1 MKIIGQGMNRTD
13 GRLKV
18 TGGATYS
25 AEHAVPRLAQAVM
38 VQSTIPS
45 GRIVAI
51 DDAAAR
57 ALPGVLVVMTH
68 RNAPRLQGTSTLAL
82 LQDDAVQYNGQPIAV
97 VVADTLEHAQDA
109 ARRLRVS
116 YAAKPAVLSF
126 SEAKKSLR
134 TPAAEAPDS
143 SRGDIAASKRRVA
156 TQIDAVYTTPLESHH
171 PMEPHATIAAWEGDA
186 LTLYDSTQSISGV
199 RRTAVKTLGVA
210 ADKVRVVCPFVGGG
224 FGCKGE
230 TWSHVMLAAMASKLA
245 GCPVKLA
252 LERTQMVGPVGMRPM
267 TEQRMRMGAASDGKL
282 GAVIHDTISSTSF
295 IDDFPEPCSAITRTL
310 YSSDSLQTTQR
321 MATLNLGAPTY
332 MRAPG
337 ESTGSFALE
346 SALDELAYALQM
358 DPIALRLQNHA
369 ERDPRK
375 DLPFSSKSLREC
387 YRVGAERFG
396 WSRRSAEP
404 GSMREGRILV
414 GWGMATATYPAHR
427 SPARASASIRA
438 DGTALVRSGTHDLG
452 TGTYTVMTQIAAEAL
467 GMPVA
472 KVIFELGDTEY
483 PEAPVS
489 GGSQTVA
496 SVGPAVHAAATAARE
511 KLIAMA
517 VGDALSPLHG
527 LGPAAVTA
535 DNGWLI
541 DRNRSDRREPMA
553 ALITRNGGQE
563 VKAEN
568 RAAAGDEKKQY
579 SMHSFGAVF
588 VEVHVDPD
596 LGTIRVPR
604 VVGAYGVGK
613 LINKK
618 TGHSQLMGGIVW
630 GLGMGLMEKTEID
643 WRTGRPLNANLAD
656 YHVPVN
662 ADIGEIDVTV
672 VDEDDPH
679 INVLGAKGI
688 GEIGIVGVAAALANA
703 VYHATGK
710 RIRDLPI
717 TLDKLI

>member
-1 MKIIGQGMNRTD
+1 MKLIGQGMDRTD

-18 TGGATYS
+18 TGGAVYS
-25 AEHAVPRLAQAVM
+25 AEHALPRLAHAVM

-45 GRIVAI
+45 GRIADI

-57 ALPGVLVVMTH
+57 AMPGVLLVMTH
-68 RNAPRLQGTSTLAL
+68 LNAPRTTLW
-82 LQDDAVQYNGQPIAV
+82 QDNSVQYNGQPVAV

-109 ARRLRVS
+109 ARHLRLR

-126 SEAKKSLR
+126 RQAKANLR
-134 TPAAEAPDS
+134 TPAGQPDS
-143 SRGDIAASKRRVA
+143 HRGDVAAGMRQAAA
-156 TQIDAVYTTPLESHH
+156 TVDAVYTTPLESHN
-171 PMEPHATIAAWEGDA
+171 PMEPHATIAAWDGDT
-186 LTLYDSTQSISGV
+186 LTLYDSTQSIAGV
-199 RRTAVKTLGVA
+199 RKA
-210 ADKVRVVCPFVGGG
+210 AAKAFDMAAENVQVVCPFVGGG
-224 FGCKGE
+224 FGSKG
-230 TWSHVMLAAMASKLA
+230 TAWSHVMLAAMAAKLA

-252 LERTQMVGPVGMRPM
+252 LDRTQMAGPVGARPM
-267 TEQRMRMGAASDGKL
+267 TEQHIRMGAAADGKL
-282 GAVIHDTISSTSF
+282 AAVIHDTISSTSF
-295 IDDFPEPCSAITRTL
+295 IDDFPELCTGVTRML
-310 YSSDSLQTTQR
+310 YDAASVQTTQR
-321 MATLNLGAPTY
+321 MATLNLGPPTF

-337 ESTGSFALE
+337 EATGSFALE
-346 SALDELAYALQM
+346 SALDELACALHL
-358 DPIALRLQNHA
+358 DPIQLRLQNYA
-369 ERDPRK
+369 ERDPGK
-375 DLPFSSKSLREC
+375 DLPWSSKSLREC

-396 WSRRSAEP
+396 WSRRTAEP
-404 GSMREGRILV
+404 GSMRDGRTLV
-414 GWGMATATYPAHR
+414 GWGMATATYPAYR
-427 SPARASASIRA
+427 SPAKASAIIRA
-438 DGTALVRSGTHDLG
+438 DGTALVCSGTHDLG

-467 GMPVA
+467 GMPVS
-472 KVIFELGDTEY
+472 KVTFELGRTGQ
-483 PEAPVS
+483 PEAPIS

-496 SVGPAVHAAATAARE
+496 SVGPAVYAAAKAARN

-517 VGDALSPLHG
+517 VGDPASPLYSLSPDT
-527 LGPAAVTA
+527 VTA

-541 DRNRSDRREPMA
+541 DRNRAEKREPMA
-553 ALITRNGGQE
+553 AVIARHGGHE
-563 VKAEN
+563 VRVES
-568 RAAAGDEKKQY
+568 RAAAGDEKQKY

-604 VVGAYGVGK
+604 VVGVYGVGK
-613 LINKK
+613 LMNKK
-618 TGHSQLMGGIVW
+618 TGHSQLVGGIIW

-643 WRTGRPLNANLAD
+643 CRTGRPLNANLAD

-672 VDEDDPH
+672 VDENDPH